1 MNLTHHGA
9 LSTPPP
15 HPSRQQPAV
24 RSIRHGPLVYEK
36 KEKPECFRLLVKREF
51 IIQLPAYCRREK
63 VGASSSTLDSEKSP
77 ANIFSLSS
85 LPAAGVIPRLARDV
99 PCQIFLI
106 EGGLKKKEKR
116 FWFGLYLVRW
126 MTLSVPLSAG
136 CQHVFHQFSPP
147 PPSPSPV
154 SIPWCLIHAVSD
166 VV

>member
-36 KEKPECFRLLVKREF
+36 KEKPKCFRLLVKREF

-106 EGGLKKKEKR
+106 EGGLEKKGEKILIWSIPR
-116 FWFGLYLVRW
+116 AVDDTVR
-126 MTLSVPLSAG
+126 SAVCRLSA
-136 CQHVFHQFSPP
+136 CISPILPP
-147 PPSPSPV
+147 PLPPPRCLSPGV
-154 SIPWCLIHAVSD
+154 
-166 VV
+166 